1 MMKMSCFG
9 APVGILEYMIVMTH
23 LALLTKHGRWYI
35 ASSCIEGYRGVIPMS
50 DLGKYIAELSD
61 EQKDELMKKFRPIAL
76 RVEVEREKLANWKK
90 YSNRPK

>member
-1 MMKMSCFG
+1 
-9 APVGILEYMIVMTH
+9 
-23 LALLTKHGRWYI
+23 
-35 ASSCIEGYRGVIPMS
+35 MS
-50 DLGKYIAELSD
+50 DFGKYIAELSD